1 MAKTL
6 IFPTL
11 FLCLTVQTFGQQLGL
26 NFREADQHGISVKH
40 LDSIY
45 KSAVH
50 ADTSLAV
57 FKTEK
62 EQEMMYN
69 AYVQLLQEF
78 GKTLTAN
85 DFSWEKPTRCFNRIY
100 FNENGTID
108 YFLFNFIGK
117 TAEDKPSE
125 EKQKEFQRLLNIFI
139 AGYQFPLTS
148 KVKFAQCSP
157 TTYMPKE

>member
-26 NFREADQHGISVKH
+26 DFRETDQHGVSVKH

-50 ADTSLAV
+50 VDTSLAV

-85 DFSWEKPTRCFNRIY
+85 DFRWDKPTRCFNRIY
-100 FNENGTID
+100 FNKNGTID

-125 EKQKEFQRLLNIFI
+125 EKQIEFQKLLNIFI
-139 AGYQFPLTS
+139 AGYRFPLTS